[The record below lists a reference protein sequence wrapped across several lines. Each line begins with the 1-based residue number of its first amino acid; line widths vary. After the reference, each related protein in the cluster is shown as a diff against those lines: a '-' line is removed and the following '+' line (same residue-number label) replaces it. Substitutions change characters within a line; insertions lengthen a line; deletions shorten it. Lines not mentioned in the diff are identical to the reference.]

1 MKNKLLIGL
10 GIAVLLFIL
19 PIVVR
24 YSAYYQGSYQPAK
37 SIATPDYAG
46 LTLPEPPLSTPM
58 PVAVSTQ
65 SDKTIVLDQY
75 HGNLF
80 SIDELALLLQPLE
93 ERGVTIERYDMYT
106 MTSLEEKLKYA
117 DAYVVIAPTTDFS
130 VYEIQAVK
138 DFVDR
143 GGRLLVLTDPT
154 RSYSYNYYDPYS
166 SSMPY
171 AGLASA
177 NTLLEPFKMAF
188 NNDYL
193 YNVKTNE
200 GNFRNIIFTQFGES
214 PVTKGLSKV
223 VLYSANSLRRV
234 ETPLI
239 KGDGNTLSSMTD
251 AGGDLAAA
259 GVSPNGSVVAI
270 GDMTFLSMPYITV
283 ADNQVLV
290 TNLVDFLLGGERVPG
305 LADFP
310 YIFTQPVDVVTTTVE
325 IKINSEMLG
334 TFASLQSSLEGRGLS
349 MAYATES
356 VKGHDLIVLGT
367 YSATD
372 TIQTYLDAFGITIP
386 TSTATE
392 DGSFDFNDPFS
403 AIPTP
408 EPELTPTPTPLP
420 AGDTGADIFPTPTP
434 YVDWGYD
441 SSSNSGYDTWGY
453 DYGYSSDYG
462 DTGAKVIT
470 LTIAGFGD
478 VEAPGVGLLLLEIT
492 PERTTLVLLAEDAA
506 SLTSLLSRLQSGDLS
521 GCMRLEKMAICSL
534 GYYSSSYDSYGTSY

>member
-1 MKNKLLIGL
+1 MKNNKLLIGL
-10 GIAVLLFIL
+10 CLAVALLIL
-19 PIVVR
+19 PIVIR
-24 YSAYYQGSYQPAK
+24 YTSYYQGSYQPAK
-37 SIATPDYAG
+37 TIATPDYAG
-46 LTLPEPPLSTPM
+46 LKLPEPPISTPA
-58 PVAVSTQ
+58 AVTVTAQ
-65 SDKTIVLDQY
+65 SDKTIILDQY

-130 VYEIQAVK
+130 VYEVQAVK
-138 DFVDR
+138 EFVDR

-166 SSMPY
+166 GSMPY

-177 NTLLEPFKMAF
+177 NTLLEPYKLAF

-193 YNVKTNE
+193 YNVKNNE
-200 GNFRNIIFTQFGES
+200 GNFRNIIFTSFGES

-234 ETPLI
+234 ESPLI
-239 KGDGNTLSSMTD
+239 KGDADTLSSNTD
-251 AGGDLAAA
+251 TGGDLAAA
-259 GVSPNGSVVAI
+259 GMGADGKVVAI
-270 GDMTFLSMPYITV
+270 GDMTFLSTPYITV

-290 TNLVDFLLGGERVPG
+290 GNLVDFLLGGERVPG

-334 TFASLQSSLEGRGLS
+334 AFASLQASLEGRGLS

-372 TIQTYLDAFGITIP
+372 TIQPYLDAFGITIP
-386 TSTATE
+386 TSTETE
-392 DGSFDFNDPFS
+392 DGGFDFNDPFS
-403 AIPTP
+403 ALPTP

-420 AGDTGADIFPTPTP
+420 AGDAGTEIFPTPTP
-434 YVDWGYD
+434 YVDWGYN
-441 SSSNSGYDTWGY
+441 SSNSGYDTWGY
-453 DYGYSSDYG
+453 DYGYNSDYG

-478 VEAPGVGLLLLEIT
+478 VEAPGVGLLLLKIS